1 MTTGG
6 IEDVYT
12 VEGAANGHVFE
23 SFVRRSVLPI
33 LQPFNGSNL
42 CSVVILDTASVRY
55 LQKTAMYCTIT
66 VFT

>member
-6 IEDVYT
+6 VEDVYT
-12 VEGAANGHVFE
+12 VEGAANGDVFE
-23 SFVRRSVLPI
+23 RFVRRSLLPI

-42 CSVVILDTASVRY
+42 CSVVILDTASMHH
-55 LQKTAMYCTIT
+55 LQQTAMYCNIT